1 MLRIVPLNGDG
12 IHDSHGVPT
21 TDPGHGPLFITSQ
34 TDLLPDG
41 TLAATDVFH
50 QIEAHVG
57 I

>member
-1 MLRIVPLNGDG
+1 M
-12 IHDSHGVPT
+12 